1 MKLQDLILHN
11 FRLKL
16 FSLLIALLVWETI
29 HLAIRRESDAPAG
42 SPPSPTN
49 KVIR

>member
-29 HLAIRRESDAPAG
+29 HLAIRRDSGAAAG
-42 SPPSPTN
+42 SSSSPTN
-49 KVIR
+49 QVIH